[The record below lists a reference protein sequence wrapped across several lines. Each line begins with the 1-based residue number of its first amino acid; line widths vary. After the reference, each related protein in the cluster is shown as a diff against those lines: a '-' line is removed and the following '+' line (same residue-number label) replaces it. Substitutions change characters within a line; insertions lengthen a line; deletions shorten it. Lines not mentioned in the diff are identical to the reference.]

1 VFIIEKKEAMKM
13 MMRLFP
19 ALLIALMLWGCG
31 GKDVTSSGNAST
43 TTGWAYNDP
52 DNGGFEVMTASEQET
67 GPGLI
72 LVEGGTFTMGNEK
85 GNEDE
90 EPAHAVYSDAFYID
104 SAEVNCERYERFL
117 EDTGYPPHQMWN
129 PELDRP
135 EDPVVGVTWHDASAF
150 AKWAGKRL
158 PTEAEWEKAAR
169 GGLIDKKYPLGDEI
183 DREKANYKSFGIT
196 TVKSYGAN
204 GFGLYDM
211 AGNVW
216 EWCHDW
222 YSQEYYRVS
231 ANKNP
236 KGPMLGSKKVVR
248 GGAWYCNED
257 ALHVFNRHK
266 NDPTMG
272 SFHIGFRCAKSA
284 NDVVN

>member
-1 VFIIEKKEAMKM
+1 MEKRNMVKSFFIISFSVILFACQSFPFGTKQEEPLSQKQSVIPPQLVIEKDPELMV
-13 MMRLFP
+13 LIP
-19 ALLIALMLWGCG
+19 A
-31 GKDVTSSGNAST
+31 
-43 TTGWAYNDP
+43 
-52 DNGGFEVMTASEQET
+52 
-67 GPGLI
+67 
-72 LVEGGTFTMGNEK
+72 GTFTMGNEN
-85 GNEDE
+85 GNADE
-90 EPAHAVYSDAFYID
+90 KPSHAVYNDAFYID
-104 SAEVNCERYERFL
+104 SAEVTCERYGRFL
-117 EDTGYPPHQMWN
+117 EDTGYPPHQMWS

-135 EDPVVGVTWHDASAF
+135 EDPVVGVTWQDASAF

-169 GGLIDKKYPLGDEI
+169 GGLIDKKYPSGDEI

-196 TVKSYGAN
+196 TIKSYGAN

-222 YSQEYYRVS
+222 YSPEYYRVS
-231 ANKNP
+231 DNKNP

-257 ALHVFNRHK
+257 ALQVFNRHK
-266 NDPTMG
+266 NEPTMG

>member
-1 VFIIEKKEAMKM
+1 
-13 MMRLFP
+13 
-19 ALLIALMLWGCG
+19 
-31 GKDVTSSGNAST
+31 
-43 TTGWAYNDP
+43 
-52 DNGGFEVMTASEQET
+52 
-67 GPGLI
+67 
-72 LVEGGTFTMGNEK
+72 
-85 GNEDE
+85 
-90 EPAHAVYSDAFYID
+90 
-104 SAEVNCERYERFL
+104 
-117 EDTGYPPHQMWN
+117 MWN

-169 GGLIDKKYPLGDEI
+169 SGLIGKKYPWGDKI

-216 EWCHDW
+216 EWCRDW
-222 YSQEYYRVS
+222 YSNEYYRVS
-231 ANKNP
+231 DNKNP
-236 KGPMLGSKKVVR
+236 KGPMLGEKKVVR
-248 GGAWYCNED
+248 GGAWYCNKD
-257 ALHVFNRHK
+257 ALQVFNRHK

-284 NDVVN
+284 KDIGK